1 MSKLVLYRYNNIKSH
16 SNLPIETSKRIS
28 RSYQNKRALELSK
41 PKSRQGDED
50 DIGPGSY
57 QPKDTYLSTKSKSP
71 IAFITKSHRF
81 FGNKLPPLKDSSSIS
96 YNQLEN
102 QDNPPKILSNSPSFS
117 FKRTGHNLKLVENP
131 TFPGAGK
138 YSPNDDLQDKGW
150 SFTKAKKD
158 FSWKKGKN

>member
-1 MSKLVLYRYNNIKSH
+1 MSKLILYQYNNSKSYY
-16 SNLPIETSKRIS
+16 NLPLESRKRIS
-28 RSYQNKRALELSK
+28 KSYQNKRASELSQ

-81 FGNKLPPLKDSSSIS
+81 FGNKLPPLRNSSSNSSI
-96 YNQLEN
+96 QLEN

-138 YSPNDDLQDKGW
+138 YSPSDDLQDKGW

-158 FSWKKGKN
+158 FSWKKGKK